1 MSQNL
6 VPWASAGTGLSTP
19 QFFDGQVLAAADL
32 SLGQS
37 ARDAELARMRVL
49 LHGWGV
55 VAGLVPGVS
64 GGRLLINPGY
74 GVLPGGRELYLPEA
88 LDITVPTGQEL
99 AAHCGARADSC
110 ELPSTAE
117 GPDGRG
123 TGDESPTPTV
133 WLAVGA
139 VRQAAAP
146 RTAAATGC
154 THPGNTAQPTRWCH
168 QVALYLLCEL
178 PENHQLGEE
187 SCAELGGYICDSP
200 MAPVQLPDPDP
211 GPDVLVLG
219 RLTGAHGDSE
229 AYVDFEGRRPLLP
242 NHVLQSWLR
251 SCLCPVL
258 NDRRTEQMDWGKLRQ
273 RMLELGLDQREE
285 RSRPGSV
292 FKLYESVEEGLSSP
306 VDRLIGAGIL
316 GPAMFLSTLQRVLST
331 VTGIE
336 AKQLRQ
342 TLREL
347 AAIRTEVGF

>member
-1 MSQNL
+1 MIQNL
-6 VPWASAGTGLSTP
+6 VPWASAGAGLSTP
-19 QFFDGQVLAAADL
+19 QYFDGQVLAAADL

-55 VAGLVPGVS
+55 VAGLIPGVS

-99 AAHCGARADSC
+99 ATHCGAQADSC
-110 ELPSTAE
+110 ELPSAAE
-117 GPDGRG
+117 GSDGHG
-123 TGDESPTPTV
+123 TGDDSQTPTV

-146 RTAAATGC
+146 RTAAAIGC

-168 QVALYLLCEL
+168 QVALYLLCDL
-178 PENHQLGEE
+178 PENHQPGEE

-200 MAPVQLPDPDP
+200 MAPVQMPARDP

-219 RLTGAHGDSE
+219 RLTGEHGDSE
-229 AYVDFEGRRPLLP
+229 AHVDYEGRRPLLP

-258 NDRRTEQMDWGKLRQ
+258 DDRGTEQMDWGKLHQ
-273 RMLELGLDQREE
+273 RMLELGLDQIQD
-285 RSRPGSV
+285 RSRPSAV
-292 FKLYESVEEGLSSP
+292 FRLYEPTQEGLGSP
-306 VDRLIGAGIL
+306 VDRLNEAGIR
-316 GPAMFLSTLQRVLST
+316 GPAVFLSTLQRVLIA
-331 VTGIE
+331 VTGLNTT
-336 AKQLRQ
+336 QLRQ
-342 TLREL
+342 TLLEMGK
-347 AAIRTEVGF
+347 IRSLVGF